1 MRPARGRLAGQAR
14 CTVDESET
22 ESLLHQLSNAEI
34 YVGLSAAEGDSLT
47 ICNANQP
54 HDTINGIMGNGTE
67 NSVIKITHDC
77 FSFLC

>member
-22 ESLLHQLSNAEI
+22 ESLLHQFRNAEHDI
-34 YVGLSAAEGDSLT
+34 VISTAEGDSLT
-47 ICNANQP
+47 IRLADNPHNAFEAVAW
-54 HDTINGIMGNGTE
+54 NGTK
-67 NSVIKITHDC
+67 NTIIKIHDS